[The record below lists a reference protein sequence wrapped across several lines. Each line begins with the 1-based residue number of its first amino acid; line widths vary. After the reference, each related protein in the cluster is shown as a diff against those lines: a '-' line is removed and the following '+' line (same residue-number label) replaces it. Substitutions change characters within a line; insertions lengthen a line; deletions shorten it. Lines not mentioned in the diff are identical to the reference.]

1 MKKLTETEVLENLC
15 MRDSRNPDHTDVY
28 ACYESDWGEIP
39 APRENCACDNCFYGR
54 DRLALEILRLK
65 EALRRVYF

>member
-1 MKKLTETEVLENLC
+1 MKKLTETYVLENLC
-15 MRDSRNPDHTDVY
+15 IRDSRNPDHADVY
-28 ACYESDWGEIP
+28 ACYEEYCGEIP

-65 EALRRVYF
+65 EALRELI